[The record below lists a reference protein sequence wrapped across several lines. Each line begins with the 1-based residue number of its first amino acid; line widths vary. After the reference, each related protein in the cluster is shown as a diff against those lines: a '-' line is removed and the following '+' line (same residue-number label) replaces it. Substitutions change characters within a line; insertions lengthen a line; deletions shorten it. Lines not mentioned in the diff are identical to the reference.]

1 MSGSQYQELDLD
13 NLGAAEVPSDIEIVD
28 EGQDIEVVPEEETPA
43 PAPKPAA
50 RTAPAEDD
58 DDAEEDS
65 SEDDSGQASERKK
78 LSRSQ
83 RLKVQRDNY
92 ARQLAEMQDRLAAA
106 EERASKFEKDAT
118 EGASIGMDMYIKS
131 LDADMQSLRREFD
144 TAFDAGDREKIF
156 QVQQRMAELAA
167 EKKQA
172 ERDRRSI
179 PTKAAAPAGQEA
191 PQQTPQTQPTTKP
204 NRPNPLA
211 LEWLD
216 RNKTWFNVDPVMT
229 AAAQAIDQQMVRE
242 GFVPSDPDYFDEL
255 DKRVRRE
262 MPHKFGEAAPARKA
276 SSPTVQNRAGVVPGS
291 NGKVRVTIT
300 QADREMANH
309 LGISI
314 TDYAREKAKR
324 ERATGTASQYTEI
337 F

>member
-1 MSGSQYQELDLD
+1 MSDSQYQEIDLD
-13 NLGAAEVPSDIEIVD
+13 NLGAAEIPSDIEIV
-28 EGQDIEVVPEEETPA
+28 EENPEVEVAEEEA
-43 PAPKPAA
+43 PAPVAKTKAA
-50 RTAPAEDD
+50 VAEDD
-58 DDAEEDS
+58 DDADEDS
-65 SEDDSGQASERKK
+65 VADSDGQGDSKKK

-83 RLKVQRDNY
+83 RLKTQRDNY
-92 ARQLAEMQDRLAAA
+92 ARQLAEMQERLRSA

-131 LDADMQSLRREFD
+131 IDADMQSLRREFD
-144 TAFDAGDREKIF
+144 TAFDEGNREKIF
-156 QVQQRMAELAA
+156 EVQQRMAELAA

-191 PQQTPQTQPTTKP
+191 PQQTQQTQPT
-204 NRPNPLA
+204 NRPNPFA
-211 LEWLD
+211 LEWLE
-216 RNKTWFNVDPVMT
+216 RNKSWFNTDPIMT
-229 AAAQAIDQQMVRE
+229 AAARAVDQQMVQE
-242 GFVPSDPDYFDEL
+242 GFNPTEPDYFDEL
-255 DKRVRRE
+255 DKRIRRE
-262 MPHKFGEAAPARKA
+262 MPHKFGEAPAPARKA
-276 SSPTVQNRAGVVPGS
+276 AAPTVQNRAGVVPGS

-324 ERATGTASQYTEI
+324 ERAANTANQYTEI